1 MTKLAPAMYEEC
13 RRAAIKKGPTVYKVN
28 GEQRVVYALSREE
41 LAKIFV
47 KAGYRKER
55 VAWLKV
61 IMAFR
66 DVWDEIAPKDSV
78 LLNPEERWYV
88 VFVQDLSDTEIL
100 DLKFYAEDVHIPSL
114 VAEA

>member
-13 RRAAIKKGPTVYKVN
+13 RREAFKKGPRVKKVN
-28 GEQRVVYALSREE
+28 GELRVVYALSREE

-66 DVWDEIAPKDSV
+66 DVWDELAPKDSII
-78 LLNPEERWYV
+78 LNPEEQWSV
-88 VFVQDLSDTEIL
+88 IFVQDLSDSQVL
-100 DLKFYAEDVHIPSL
+100 DLKFYAEDQHIPSL

>member
-1 MTKLAPAMYEEC
+1 MYEEC
-13 RRAAIKKGPTVYKVN
+13 RREAIKKGPTVKIVN
-28 GEQRVVYALSREE
+28 GEQRTVYALTRDE

-78 LLNPEERWYV
+78 ILNPEELWYV
-88 VFVQDLSDTEIL
+88 IFVHNLSDSEVL
-100 DLKFYAEDVHIPSL
+100 DLKLFAEDEHIPSL